1 MGSMAVVVGATKS
14 PAMDTT
20 ASATE
25 GAMLGTAEGSKMGAA
40 AGTEVGAA
48 GWTGTAVGKDVGLLH
63 VPESLKLCS
72 ISSMP
77 PLKFP

>member
-1 MGSMAVVVGATKS
+1 MAVVVGATKS

-25 GAMLGTAEGSKMGAA
+25 GAMLGTAEGPKMGAA

-48 GWTGTAVGKDVGLLH
+48 GWTCTAVGKHVGLLYD
-63 VPESLKLCS
+63 PESIKLCS

-77 PLKFP
+77 HRTFP